1 MNSIPDRQSR
11 VTLRA
16 YADGP
21 IGAENFAIEEGP
33 VPAPGEGEFL
43 VRIFYASVE
52 PMLRIT
58 VDARPLGMA
67 SPWLPLGAVI
77 PGPAVGEVVRSNHP
91 DFAVGDRVEGRFGW
105 QEYAVSKGNGV
116 QRVGAGVEPLYN
128 ALGVYGLPGFT
139 AWIGI
144 RRMGGVQPGQTVLV
158 SGAGGAVGSVV
169 GPLVAMH
176 GGRAVGIASGKEKQ
190 AELVR
195 DYGYAAVADRS
206 APDFLDQL
214 KAAVPEGV
222 DVYFDNVGGP
232 LMATVATLLKPRGR
246 IMICGLMSQY
256 QGHDGPG
263 TDHLPPLMEA
273 LMARSASIQ
282 AFSQVGEE
290 ALRPEFEREI
300 GVLIASGALR
310 TPVHVEEG
318 ISALPTALCGLF
330 EQSRTGKVVVRV
342 APDPAAV
349 QTDGIVGVQA

>member
-21 IGAENFAIEEGP
+21 LSADNFAIEEGP

-43 VRIFYASVE
+43 VRIVYASVE

-67 SPWLPLGAVI
+67 NPWLPLGAVV
-77 PGPAVGEVVRSNHP
+77 PGPAVGEVVASHHP

-105 QEYAVSKGNGV
+105 QEYAVSNGKAV
-116 QRVGAGVEPLYN
+116 QRVGPSVAPLYN

-139 AWIGI
+139 AWVGV

-169 GPLVAMH
+169 GPLVAAH

-195 DYGYAAVADRS
+195 DFGYAAVADRS

-214 KAAVPEGV
+214 KAALPDGA

-232 LMATVATLLKPRGR
+232 LMVTVANFLKPRGK

-256 QGHDGPG
+256 QGHGGPG

-290 ALRPEFEREI
+290 ASRPQFEREI
-300 GVLIASGALR
+300 GELIASGKLR

-318 ISALPTALCGLF
+318 LAALPTALCGLF

-342 APDPAAV
+342 APDPAGA
-349 QTDGIVGVQA
+349 QTDRIIEVQA